1 MKNKWRPCRT
11 FFELHTAVIF
21 SDQAHKGTVNFVKQ
35 VMIDILEKLFS
46 AL

>member
-21 SDQAHKGTVNFVKQ
+21 SDQAHKGTVNFVKY
-35 VMIDILEKLFS
+35 VIIDILEKYNNFH
-46 AL
+46 